1 MVPTTLRLDTKE
13 IKKLCKTKVKGKT
26 IMTTKEE
33 IRPLVTS
40 QQTAS
45 HQDAS
50 TTNEIYIPTE
60 QTVSAPTEPQV
71 IYDVGISRPLDK
83 KDAKSVDI
91 RTLRKASEEKPF
103 TPNTY
108 TFEPDIPGVKITAK
122 DVSITKNVND
132 ITTNTLGLEFI
143 IEYPKRIFDFDEAKE
158 ETVLVDTITS
168 ESKCLI
174 ANSNITL
181 TDTQFS
187 IPSNDLID
195 EARAIKLALKEVFIP
210 KPDEE
215 IEAEVG
221 AISDEAEWKTELIK
235 LKTKYTKEYENL
247 IDEKFN
253 ELMVGICKL
262 ALADKNHLKSL
273 EESIEAANAHNIAK
287 RKLGSSFLGMEL
299 PKGFIKDGQFL
310 KKKSDKGDIHL
321 GNITIITEVAHND
334 DEVDVVKVVTQTSKG
349 LKEIWVQE
357 ADLKNRAGIMAIS
370 KKGASFNESHVKDI
384 IDYFITQIEDDRKC
398 SLPQIKHTYLTHRNG
413 WKDGYHTFV
422 IGNTSITQEKDGAGY
437 RHYQFDDKQIALNL
451 EPHGEREDWVE
462 AINHV
467 IGYELVQVK
476 FCAAYGSPLIEY
488 LGIEGFIF
496 NDMYKSGKGKTL
508 SDNVATSGICNPYG
522 DRRRSLVV
530 TGYAT
535 KVGLE
540 QWFVAYNCLPY
551 MIDEA
556 SLIEAMRQ
564 GKTDFVST
572 IIYMFVSGVDKL
584 RGNVDGKNRE
594 QHTFRGIL
602 RMNGENDLS
611 GESANTG
618 EKARVINCHMGLPFD
633 EESKRRI
640 GEYNKIMTMF
650 SPCGHFFPLYMKKVM
665 EYGREFALKKFVEL
679 KEYFS
684 AESKDGNGQRMAQDF
699 AVMAL
704 AGFYINEVFK
714 DIGVE
719 TFDYMSV
726 VRKVADEHL
735 AENTNE
741 EQDITALRKFISW
754 FGANHKLYN
763 EPEDIEYSL
772 NGEVHSRE
780 QIKEYYGFH
789 KCGEIQTFKEQF
801 VKVMKSLGYDETKTK
816 TILSYWKE
824 RGIIIP
830 NPSGASTG
838 KIKVNGVSIS
848 TVRIRIDIANKILNP
863 FEEEEDE
870 EERKINEAHRIK
882 REAQLK
888 VEGYKRQYHR
898 LFSGSVELSPSM
910 EEIDAY
916 ITQNKNTF
924 DKWKLEIQVREETGF
939 RNGLQI

>member
-1 MVPTTLRLDTKE
+1 
-13 IKKLCKTKVKGKT
+13 
-26 IMTTKEE
+26 MTTKEE
-33 IRPLVTS
+33 ISPLVPI
-40 QQTAS
+40 QQAAS
-45 HQDAS
+45 PTDAS
-50 TTNEIYIPTE
+50 TDIEVYIPTV
-60 QTVSAPTEPQV
+60 QTGSIPTEPQ
-71 IYDVGISRPLDK
+71 IKNGVGISRPMEK
-83 KDAKSVDI
+83 KDVKNIDIKS
-91 RTLRKASEEKPF
+91 LRKEVEDKPF

-122 DVSITKNVND
+122 DFPIIKSIDGVSN
-132 ITTNTLGLEFI
+132 NTLGLEFTL
-143 IEYPKRIFDFDEAKE
+143 EYPKKVYEFNDETEKIVE
-158 ETVLVDTITS
+158 VDTIAS
-168 ESKCLI
+168 EAKCYL
-174 ANSNITL
+174 ANSKITL
-181 TDTQFS
+181 TENYVF

-195 EARAIKLALKEVFIP
+195 EAGIMKTALREAFPSKSNDDIM
-210 KPDEE
+210 
-215 IEAEVG
+215 AEVG
-221 AISDEAEWKTELIK
+221 EVPKGEAERKEWDAKVIE
-235 LKTKYTKEYENL
+235 LKTKYAKEHSKL
-247 IDEKFN
+247 IEEKFN
-253 ELMVGICKL
+253 HVMVGICKL
-262 ALADKNHLKSL
+262 AFADKDHLKHL
-273 EESIEAANAHNIAK
+273 EESIEAANIYNIAK
-287 RKLGSSFLGMEL
+287 NRLINSFMEIEL

-310 KKKSDKGDIHL
+310 KKKNDKGDLHL
-321 GNITIITEVAHND
+321 GNITVITEVAHND
-334 DEVDVVKVVTQTSKG
+334 DEVDVVKLVTQTSKG
-349 LKEIWVQE
+349 FKEIWVQE
-357 ADLKNRAGIMAIS
+357 SELKNRTGVMAIS

-384 IDYFITQIEDDRKC
+384 TEYFITQIEEDRKR
-398 SLPQIKHTYLTHRNG
+398 STPQIKHTYVTHRNG

-422 IGNTSITQEKDGAGY
+422 VGNTTITQEKDEGGY
-437 RHYQFDDKQIALNL
+437 RHYQFDDKQIAMNL
-451 EPHGEREDWVE
+451 EPHGELQDWVD
-462 AINHV
+462 AINYV
-467 IGYELVQVK
+467 IGYELVQIK

-488 LGIEGFIF
+488 LGVEGFIF
-496 NDMYKSGKGKTL
+496 NSRMKSGKGKTL
-508 SDNVATSGICNPYG
+508 GDIIATSGTCNPYG
-522 DRRRSLVV
+522 DKRRSIVV

-572 IIYMFVSGVDKL
+572 IIYLFVSGVDKL

-618 EKARVINCHMGLPFD
+618 EKARVINCHMSIPFD
-633 EESKRRI
+633 DESKRRI

-665 EYGREFALKKFVEL
+665 ENGREFALKKFVEF

-684 AESKDGNGQRMAQDF
+684 AESEDGNGQRMAQDF
-699 AVMAL
+699 AVLAL
-704 AGFYINEVFK
+704 AGFYVNEVFK
-714 DIGVE
+714 DIGVH
-719 TFDYMSV
+719 TFDYMNV
-726 VRKVADEHL
+726 VKKVANEHL

-780 QIKEYYGFH
+780 QIREYYGFH
-789 KCGEIQTFKEQF
+789 RCGEIQTFKEQF
-801 VKVMKSLGYDETKTK
+801 VKVMKGLGYDDTKTK

-824 RGIIIP
+824 RGIVIP

-848 TVRIRIDIANKILNP
+848 TVRIRKDEANTLLNP

-870 EERKINEAHRIK
+870 EERKVSEAQRIK
-882 REAQLK
+882 MEAQLK
-888 VEGYKRQYHR
+888 VEGLKRQYHR
-898 LFSGSVELSPSM
+898 LFSESSTLSPSM
-910 EEIDAY
+910 EDINAY
-916 ITQNKNTF
+916 ITQNKDAF
-924 DKWKLEIQVREETGF
+924 ERWKLDIQVKEEVGF
-939 RNGLQI
+939 MNGLKI